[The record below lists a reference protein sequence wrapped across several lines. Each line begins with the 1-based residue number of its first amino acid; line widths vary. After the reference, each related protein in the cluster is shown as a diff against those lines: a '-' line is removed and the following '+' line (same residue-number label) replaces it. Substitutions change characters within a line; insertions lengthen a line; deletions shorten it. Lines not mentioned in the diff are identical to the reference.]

1 MAAANPDRVL
11 PRLLDQCV
19 NCLVFNWGQP
29 EELTTLRKCKQCKVV
44 QYCTESCQREHWK
57 LVHKQQCEELAS
69 VGERGKPISD
79 FKLLDGSDPLQD
91 LVTQTEKILQRM
103 YNSRSMSKSVYT
115 KVSSQL
121 DQLQKE
127 LKKCMLTALAHKT
140 VFPKRA
146 LAFSFRFDWATISE
160 FYNQYSHLLDK
171 DLTNQMLW
179 STLFLVLERL
189 TACRAVDRVN
199 TLKTPHESVPA
210 EYWVG
215 LQQESGVLPERV
227 DDLIKALSADQLPSF
242 QELLRIFCGGTLL
255 QTCSFCSTK
264 MTVAAV
270 FREVRGCFK
279 GTPTVV
285 VQPFLPPLFS
295 CGAKA
300 CSDQLVVKEDAFS
313 SFEVGLYA
321 TCARLSSLKCDYC
334 FLLCEKVHR

>member
-1 MAAANPDRVL
+1 MAEASLTNARITKMKFCPNCEVFGWVQLEPEKL
-11 PRLLDQCV
+11 KQCS
-19 NCLVFNWGQP
+19 
-29 EELTTLRKCKQCKVV
+29 KCKVV
-44 QYCTESCQREHWK
+44 QYCSKSCQREHWR
-57 LVHKQQCEELAS
+57 LVHKHQCEELAS

-91 LVTQTEKILQRM
+91 LVTQAEKILQRM

-127 LKKCMLTALAHKT
+127 LEKCMLTALAHKT
-140 VFPKRA
+140 VFPKRWA
-146 LAFSFRFDWATISE
+146 LAFSLNFDWATISE
-160 FYNQYSHLLDK
+160 FHNQYFNLLDK

-189 TACRAVDRVN
+189 EACRAVDRVN

-215 LQQESGVLPERV
+215 LQQEIGVLPERV

-270 FREVRGCFK
+270 FREARGCFK

-300 CSDQLVVKEDAFS
+300 CSDQLVVKGDAFN
-313 SFEVGLYA
+313 SFAIGLNA